1 MWKTTTSRRAS
12 ASKSQVHRAAVASLG
27 VLAASLLAGCGG
39 GSPLLHPA
47 QVLAGGDV
55 RAATGVSANITPG
68 SLANDLTNARAN
80 AAADPTAPGAP
91 GTNPTFAKG
100 ALVAAAMAPGL
111 APFAAARVGIGQK
124 FEAGLGYTGRGVR
137 VDIRRGFSDGAW
149 TYSAGAGGSAALY
162 GRQQG
167 TELPNVDLG
176 ALHGYGFDVPLLAG
190 WQSAAGIYQVWFGA
204 RGGFEHVSVEQLTS
218 EPKSVTIGTPPISLD
233 ANRFYGG
240 GVAGLAIGFKHV
252 HVALEGS
259 AAYQVVNG
267 SYNETKA
274 TVRGLTISPATA
286 LWWTF

>member
-12 ASKSQVHRAAVASLG
+12 ASRLAFGVVATAA
-27 VLAASLLAGCGG
+27 LAGCGG

-55 RAATGVSANITPG
+55 RAASGVSANITPG
-68 SLANDLTNARAN
+68 SLANDLSTARAN
-80 AAADPTAPGAP
+80 AAANANDPSGPQGAP
-91 GTNPTFAKG
+91 GTNPTYAKG

-111 APFAAARVGIGQK
+111 APFAAARVGIGSK
-124 FEAGLGYTGRGVR
+124 YEAGLAYTGRGVR

-149 TYSAGAGGSAALY
+149 TYSVGAGGSAALY

-176 ALHGYGFDVPLLAG
+176 ALHGYGFDIPLLAG
-190 WQSAAGIYQVWFGA
+190 WQSSAGIYQAWFGA
-204 RGGFEHVSVEQLTS
+204 RGGFEHVTVEQLTS

-240 GVAGLAIGFKHV
+240 AVAGLAIGFKHV

-259 AAYQVVNG
+259 VAYQVAKG
-267 SYNETKA
+267 SYNQTSV
-274 TVRGLTISPATA
+274 TVQGLTIAPATA
-286 LWWTF
+286 LWWSF